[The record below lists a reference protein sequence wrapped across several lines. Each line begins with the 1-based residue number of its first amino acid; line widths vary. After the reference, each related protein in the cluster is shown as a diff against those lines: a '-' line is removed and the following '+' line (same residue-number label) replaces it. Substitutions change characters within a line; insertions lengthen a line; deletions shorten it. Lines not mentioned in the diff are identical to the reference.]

1 MHSTK
6 YTNTSQDYKIIEL
19 DSVLEHNFET
29 KINKARLKFI
39 SLLILALCKVKTVN
53 YLSLANAFDSNATAG
68 SSFRRIQRFM
78 ADFDLPMKLI
88 SGFIFNILPEKE
100 NLVLVLDRTNWKFG
114 SSNINILMLGICY
127 KNIAIPIM
135 FRTLD
140 KRGNSDTTERIELIR
155 QFITWFGRDCINCLL
170 ADREFVGHHW
180 LEFLNKNN
188 IRYYIRL
195 RKNFKVF
202 CFDRNQ
208 EKPVFWLFNK
218 LKKGEFYHHPKIVK
232 INDALC
238 YVSGV
243 KGFDKEGKLDTLI
256 LVSFNKPEESWS
268 IIKKDGR

>member
-1 MHSTK
+1 
-6 YTNTSQDYKIIEL
+6 
-19 DSVLEHNFET
+19 
-29 KINKARLKFI
+29 
-39 SLLILALCKVKTVN
+39 
-53 YLSLANAFDSNATAG
+53 
-68 SSFRRIQRFM
+68 
-78 ADFDLPMKLI
+78 
-88 SGFIFNILPEKE
+88 
-100 NLVLVLDRTNWKFG
+100 
-114 SSNINILMLGICY
+114 MLGICY

-140 KRGNSDTTERIELIR
+140 KRGNSDITERIELIR

-256 LVSFNKPEESWS
+256 LVSFNKPEESWEYYKKRWQIETLFKAFKS
-268 IIKKDGR
+268 SGFNIESTHVTDQKRLEKLFMIVMIALVWCYKIGDFVDQNIKAIKIKKHQRKALSVFKYGLNHLNNILMNRLNKININLLQFLSCT

>member
-1 MHSTK
+1 MFLRHSTK

-53 YLSLANAFDSNATAG
+53 YLSLANAFDSNAAAG

-155 QFITWFGRDCINCLL
+155 QFITWFGRDCIN
-170 ADREFVGHHW
+170 
-180 LEFLNKNN
+180 
-188 IRYYIRL
+188 
-195 RKNFKVF
+195 
-202 CFDRNQ
+202 
-208 EKPVFWLFNK
+208 
-218 LKKGEFYHHPKIVK
+218 
-232 INDALC
+232 
-238 YVSGV
+238 
-243 KGFDKEGKLDTLI
+243 
-256 LVSFNKPEESWS
+256 
-268 IIKKDGR
+268 